1 MEIWDAYYADG
12 TKAGVDLIRDE
23 EIPKGLYHG
32 VAEVFV
38 IHEDGTI
45 LLMQRDWNK
54 KGYPGCW
61 ESGAGGSILKGEDF
75 LEGAKRELCEET
87 GIRAEH
93 LQKNYRIVA
102 GETIYQGYVCYTFAP
117 KDSVTLQE
125 GETIAYRWV
134 SKEEFLEVFE
144 SDKFPDL
151 LRQRLGEF
159 VKRGFIL

>member
-1 MEIWDAYYADG
+1 MEIWDAYYENG

-75 LEGAKRELCEET
+75 LAGAKRELWEET

-93 LQKNYRIVA
+93 LQKNYRVVT
-102 GETIYQGYVCYTFAP
+102 GETIYQGYVCYTSAP

-134 SKEEFLEVFE
+134 NKEEFLEVFE

-151 LRQRLGEF
+151 LRQRLEEF